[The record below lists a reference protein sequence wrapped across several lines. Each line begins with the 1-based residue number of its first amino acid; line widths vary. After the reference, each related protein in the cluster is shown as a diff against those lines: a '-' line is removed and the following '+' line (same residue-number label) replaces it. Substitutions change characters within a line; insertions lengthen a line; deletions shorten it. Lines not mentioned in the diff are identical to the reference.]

1 MKHKHHNVGGTEQTV
16 RFVIGAIL
24 IVIAAVNT
32 NAITLA
38 VGVVGV
44 YVLATAAMR
53 YCPVN
58 AMLKRN
64 SHGDEGVEMDA

>member
-1 MKHKHHNVGGTEQTV
+1 MKRKHHNVGGTEQTV

-24 IVIAAVNT
+24 IVIAAVKT
-32 NAITLA
+32 NPATMAI
-38 VGVVGV
+38 GVIGV